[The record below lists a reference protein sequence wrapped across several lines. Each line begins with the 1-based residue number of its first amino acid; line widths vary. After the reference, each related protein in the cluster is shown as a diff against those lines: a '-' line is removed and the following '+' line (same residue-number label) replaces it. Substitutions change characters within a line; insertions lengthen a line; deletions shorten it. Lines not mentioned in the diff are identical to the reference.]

1 MPVNIAI
8 MAMAAAAFY
17 YHGFTNVATIDDA
30 YLTLAPLFG
39 VTASVVFAITLFASG
54 WSSSTMSVMAGQV
67 IFEDLLE
74 RVCPIQ
80 GKKFSPWVR
89 RILIRIINIIPTSI
103 AISLGYDPL
112 LLLVVSQVILSFLIP
127 LPMIP
132 LIIYTRS
139 KKVMGEFVNRHITNI
154 LAFISAVIIIGLNVY
169 LIVISI

>member
-1 MPVNIAI
+1 
-8 MAMAAAAFY
+8 
-17 YHGFTNVATIDDA
+17 
-30 YLTLAPLFG
+30 
-39 VTASVVFAITLFASG
+39 
-54 WSSSTMSVMAGQV
+54 MSVMAGQV

-74 RVCPIQ
+74 RDCPIQ

-139 KKVMGEFVNRHITNI
+139 KEVMGEFVNRSITNI
-154 LAFISAVIIIGLNVY
+154 LALTSAIIIIGLNAY
-169 LIVISI
+169 LILRSI